1 MEGKKP
7 MASNELFD
15 LEDIKQCRSPLTA
28 ADRENTIRNIIRKVK
43 LGAKFFYTLK
53 ETCGI
58 LHCSYDELLTIIN
71 QYRLDVITFL
81 SVYRIPW
88 WDLCGYLI
96 DEPEDDL
103 EEALNE
109 YLRAIARRNSGGK
122 ID

>member
-1 MEGKKP
+1 V
-7 MASNELFD
+7 ASNELFS
-15 LEDIKQCRSPLTA
+15 LEDIKQCRSPLTT
-28 ADRENTIRNIIRKVK
+28 ADRENAVRNIIRKVK
-43 LGAKFFYTLK
+43 LNTKFFYTLK

-58 LHCSYDELLTIIN
+58 LHCTYDELLTIIN
-71 QYRLDVITFL
+71 QYRLDVVMFL

-109 YLRAIARRNSGGK
+109 YLRSIARRNSVGK